1 VALNAPHAHTPAS
14 AADRTGL
21 SLDTLRYY
29 EREGLIGPVR
39 RMSSGQLRYSEDD
52 LAWIGIVSCLRDAG
66 LGIADLRR
74 FTELLRSEHGAN
86 DRVAFLQRRRDEL
99 LERAA
104 RPKQPWR
111 FSTAKLPTM
120 ASPDHPGVD
129 EIRVHRAGP
138 TSSWHGKARNPATRP
153 AGGTASGACGHRS
166 PLSPVVP

>member
-1 VALNAPHAHTPAS
+1 VALNDPHTHTPAS

-99 LERAA
+99 LERRRQTEAA
-104 RPKQPWR
+104 LAVLDGKIAHYGQPRPSR
-111 FSTAKLPTM
+111 
-120 ASPDHPGVD
+120 G
-129 EIRVHRAGP
+129 
-138 TSSWHGKARNPATRP
+138 
-153 AGGTASGACGHRS
+153 
-166 PLSPVVP
+166 

>member
-99 LERAA
+99 LERRRQTEAA
-104 RPKQPWR
+104 LAVLDGKIAHYGQPRPSR
-111 FSTAKLPTM
+111 
-120 ASPDHPGVD
+120 G
-129 EIRVHRAGP
+129 
-138 TSSWHGKARNPATRP
+138 
-153 AGGTASGACGHRS
+153 
-166 PLSPVVP
+166 